1 MRECQLAGRQ
11 QNYHR
16 ALRAKHTLDFGM
28 GGLVKDVIGW
38 KHGYHCAYAGV
49 RNRELTTIGV

>member
-1 MRECQLAGRQ
+1 LAGRQ